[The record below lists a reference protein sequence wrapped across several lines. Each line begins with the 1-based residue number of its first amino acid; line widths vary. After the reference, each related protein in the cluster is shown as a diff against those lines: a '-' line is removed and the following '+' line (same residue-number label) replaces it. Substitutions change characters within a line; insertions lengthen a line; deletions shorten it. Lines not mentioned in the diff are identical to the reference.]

1 MHPKGDGIPSP
12 FFNAGMIIKKLNWFF
27 YPFNIFTFVRITKIL
42 ITNHLILIRIRM
54 KKFMIVLTAVAAFW
68 SCSQGSGY
76 EIKGHLDGAA
86 TGTVYLSQQKD
97 GRIVHVDSAEIN
109 NGDFVM
115 KGTLEH
121 PDIYY
126 LQVEGKQGALLLF
139 LENSPMTVTGH
150 VDSLWLARAEGSPYQ
165 DDYNAYQ
172 EMLKPFE
179 EQYRA
184 LYGQWQQAKMMGN
197 EALARQIEDRYD
209 SLNKEQ
215 QKMDQKF
222 MEEHPR
228 SLVSPYLLRSMS
240 YSLTGGEMQKYLD
253 QMDTSFHSIAFV
265 KELQEWADAKKR
277 VDIGNKAPDFALP
290 DTAGDTVRLSSM
302 LGKGYVLIDFWA
314 AWCSPCRQENPNL
327 VKTYK
332 KYHEKGFDIIGVS
345 LDKDRASW
353 LGAIEKDGL
362 LWTQV
367 SELQGWRDKTAKL
380 YAVRSIPS
388 NFLLDKDGVII
399 ARNLRGDALKK
410 KLSELLD

>member
-1 MHPKGDGIPSP
+1 MKR
-12 FFNAGMIIKKLNWFF
+12 
-27 YPFNIFTFVRITKIL
+27 IFL
-42 ITNHLILIRIRM
+42 
-54 KKFMIVLTAVAAFW
+54 VLTTAVVLW
-68 SCSQGSGY
+68 GCSQSSGY
-76 EIKGHLDGAA
+76 EIKGHLDGA
-86 TGTVYLSQQKD
+86 TSGTVYLSQQQD
-97 GRIVHVDSAEIN
+97 GKIVHVDSAEIK

-126 LQVEGKQGALLLF
+126 LQVKGKQGALILF
-139 LENSPMTVTGH
+139 LQNSPMTVKGH

-184 LYGQWQQAKMMGN
+184 LYGQWQQAKMMGD
-197 EALARQIEDRYD
+197 EVLAKQIEEKYD
-209 SLNKEQ
+209 SLNQEQ

-222 MEEHPR
+222 MEEHPN
-228 SLVSPYLLRSMS
+228 SLVSPYLLRSMA
-240 YSLTGGEMQKYLD
+240 YSLGGEEMQKYLD
-253 QMDTSFHSIAFV
+253 QMDTSFRNITFV

-277 VDIGNKAPDFALP
+277 VAVGQKAPEFALP
-290 DTAGDTVRLSSM
+290 DTAGDTITLSSK
-302 LGKGYVLIDFWA
+302 LGKGYVLLDFWA
-314 AWCSPCRQENPNL
+314 SWCSPCRQENPNL
-327 VKTYK
+327 VKTYQ
-332 KYHEKGFDIIGVS
+332 KYHDKGFDIIGIS
-345 LDKDRASW
+345 LDKDREAW
-353 LGAIEKDGL
+353 LTAIKKDGL

-367 SELQGWRDKTAKL
+367 SELQGWRDPTAKL

-399 ARNLRGDALKK
+399 ARNLRGEALEK